1 MVRVEEKDVYNALL
15 EYAGEGGPFKIGKA
29 QVQVSLKPQ
38 DTHIGDSPDFILWL
52 EVSVKIFAQNLKVR
66 VPLPIEAEARGINYA
81 LEDLRK
87 FVEREKFPIE
97 LPMLVVA
104 SKGYANMD
112 RTAKLPVHFKIK
124 QIPVR
129 LLKY

>member
-15 EYAGEGGPFKIGKA
+15 KYAGEGEQFKIGKA

-52 EVSVKIFAQNLKVR
+52 VVSLKIFAQNLKVQ
-66 VPLPIEAEARGINYA
+66 VPLPIEAEGEGISHA

-104 SKGYANMD
+104 SKGYGNKD

-124 QIPVR
+124 QIPAR
-129 LLKY
+129 LLEY

>member
-15 EYAGEGGPFKIGKA
+15 ECAGKGEPFKIGKA
-29 QVQVSLKPQ
+29 EVQVHLNPQ

-52 EVSVKIFAQNLKVR
+52 IVSMKIFAQNLKVR
-66 VPLPIEAEARGINYA
+66 IPIPIEAEGRGINYA
-81 LEDLRK
+81 LEDLEK
-87 FVEREKFPIE
+87 FVKREHFPIE

-104 SKGYANMD
+104 SKGYDNKE
-112 RTAKLPVHFKIK
+112 RTAKLPVYFKIK
-124 QIPVR
+124 QIPAR